1 MEDFYQVFHL
11 CARWLPIL
19 ILPLL
24 VSKYALGVNRAIKSP
39 LSRIPGPWYAPL
51 TTLHLSYAFAKG
63 TIWKD
68 VEKAHRKYGPIFRL
82 GPRQV
87 WISDMEAMKAILM
100 TVDLPKVTMYA
111 EISRDRTAPGL
122 FGEIRP
128 DPHRR
133 LKKFLS
139 PAFTVSYIDNLEF
152 LFSTC
157 IGDLI
162 RRYDD
167 LLSSSSSMSTPVVT
181 DIMQD
186 LHNIALDI
194 MGECSFGKGF
204 GQTNPSDSFELELEM
219 DEKVWKTIPTAIF
232 KGMTRRYQ
240 VNALFSHLMLVY
252 IKRLLRRLGLQF
264 EFDWPREMISA
275 IGAVRGQRITIPD
288 KVRPDL
294 LQHLIDEGM
303 NPDSGVKMGTRE
315 VIDQMAEI
323 LLAGSETTSG
333 TVACFFL
340 EVLRNPEVKEKLIKS
355 LPVLGPNS
363 PMISSQEVRAGVEFE
378 YLEACIKEI
387 LRLHPIASE
396 MGRRTGANSIELMGY
411 HLPPYTVVS
420 ASYRELHRD
429 PNHWHE
435 PMRFWPERWL
445 QNRPE
450 GVPAPNMQ
458 AYYSFSA
465 GKHACIGKNFAL
477 AEIRMVTANLF
488 SRFDFEEVS
497 GQHIDFRQYIT
508 MQFEH
513 GSWKAFLK
521 PRYES

>member
-1 MEDFYQVFHL
+1 MLLLSKDLEVENISGIVHH
-11 CARWLPIL
+11 CVRWLPIFIVFLL
-19 ILPLL
+19 I
-24 VSKYALGVNRAIKSP
+24 SKYVLGVNRAIKSP

-51 TTLHLSYAFAKG
+51 TTLHLSYAFSKG

-128 DPHRR
+128 GPHRR

-139 PAFTVSYIDNLEF
+139 PAFTVSYVDNLEF

-162 RRYDD
+162 KKYVD
-167 LLSSSSSMSTPVVT
+167 LLSSSSSNSTPIVT

-204 GQTNPSDSFELELEM
+204 GQTNPSDSFDFGLEM
-219 DEKVWKTIPTAIF
+219 DAKVWKSIPTAIF

-240 VNALFSHLMLVY
+240 LVY
-252 IKRLLRRLGLQF
+252 IKRFLRRFGFQN

-275 IGAVRGQRITIPD
+275 IGAVKGQRITTLD

-333 TVACFFL
+333 TIACFFL
-340 EVLRNPEVKEKLIKS
+340 EILRNPEVKEKLLKS
-355 LPVLGPNS
+355 LPVLGPTDS
-363 PMISSQEVRAGVEFE
+363 IISSQKIRVGSEFE
-378 YLEACIKEI
+378 YLEACIKEA

-396 MGRRTGANSIELMGY
+396 MGRKIGAHPVELMGY
-411 HLPPYTVVS
+411 YLPPYTVVS
-420 ASYRELHRD
+420 ASYRELHR
-429 PNHWHE
+429 NSEHWPE

-450 GVPAPNMQ
+450 GVPAPNLQ
-458 AYYSFSA
+458 AYYPSSA

-477 AEIRMVTANLF
+477 AEIRMVTANIF
-488 SRFDFEEVS
+488 SRFDFNEVS
-497 GQHIDFRQYIT
+497 GQDVDFRQYIT

-513 GSWKAFLK
+513 GSWKAFVK